1 MSRTTLRF
9 VLVHWILNRGS
20 DLYLSVAM
28 VNPSN
33 GGPLMMAY
41 ELNSERTYS
50 GFLGLKTQELICSE
64 VFEPAFKHAKNILIL
79 IVPPYSPC
87 VQGAHVVFN
96 KP

>member
-9 VLVHWILNRGS
+9 VLVHWVLNRGS

-33 GGPLMMAY
+33 
-41 ELNSERTYS
+41 ELNSETTYS

-87 VQGAHVVFN
+87 GQGAHVVFN

>member
-33 GGPLMMAY
+33 
-41 ELNSERTYS
+41 ELNSETTYS

>member
-33 GGPLMMAY
+33 
-41 ELNSERTYS
+41 ELNSETTYS

-64 VFEPAFKHAKNILIL
+64 VLEPAFKHAKNILIL

-87 VQGAHVVFN
+87 VQRAHVVFN